1 MAVSE
6 MSICNRM
13 IDYIDCAVVGVE
25 LAVAL
30 VLCIELEYWGL
41 EVAVDWQAVREL
53 PAQHLMERAK

>member
-25 LAVAL
+25 LLDAL
-30 VLCIELEYWGL
+30 VLFIEQEYW
-41 EVAVDWQAVREL
+41 
-53 PAQHLMERAK
+53 